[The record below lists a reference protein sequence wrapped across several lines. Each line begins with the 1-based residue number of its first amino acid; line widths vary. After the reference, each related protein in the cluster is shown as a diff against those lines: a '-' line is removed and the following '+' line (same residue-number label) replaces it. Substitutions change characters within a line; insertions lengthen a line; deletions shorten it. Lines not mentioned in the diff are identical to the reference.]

1 MNESQ
6 WYVPKSVKNHR
17 LKGIPVKET
26 ETMERLE
33 GLQIEQFM
41 DLTQPAERKVT
52 NGRETSVRA
61 QKKIVGV

>member
-1 MNESQ
+1 M
-6 WYVPKSVKNHR
+6 
-17 LKGIPVKET
+17 KET

-52 NGRETSVRA
+52 NGRETSVKA